1 MFRFHQSNS
10 RGFSLVEVLCA
21 MTIAAMA
28 LVVLLRGTQQSQS
41 AASYLDSHLGARI
54 IANTILQDEMAARG
68 TDVSPREGD
77 SGIYRWRLRVE
88 PASVGGLRAGVKL
101 NRVTVTVSWPKGSL
115 SLDTLKLQE

>member
-1 MFRFHQSNS
+1 MFRFHRSEEH
-10 RGFSLVEVLCA
+10 GFSMVEVLCA

-68 TDVSPREGD
+68 SDTSPREGD
-77 SGIYRWRLRVE
+77 SGVYRWRLRVE
-88 PASVGGLRAGVKL
+88 PASVAGLRPGARL
-101 NRVTVTVSWPKGSL
+101 NRVTVTVTWPKGSL
-115 SLDTLKLQE
+115 SLDTLKLRE